1 MISRSRPSVVRAL
14 LMGVFA
20 LSIAACLTSCARI
33 EEPKVVLLGLE
44 YVGVGNAGVNFTLN
58 ADVTN
63 PNSFDTV
70 LSRFRYEVVVDG
82 SKLAEGFRLEDVTIP
97 RNATERVGIPF
108 TITWEGVK
116 GGVSRLLDGKE
127 HDWKLTGSGVFKK
140 GGLYHNFKFVETGR
154 FGGPVGGP
162 LKVQE

>member
-1 MISRSRPSVVRAL
+1 MISRSRPSIARAL
-14 LMGVFA
+14 LVSVFA
-20 LSIAACLTSCARI
+20 FSLVVCLTSCARI
-33 EEPKVVLLGLE
+33 QEPKVVLLGLE

-63 PNSFDTV
+63 PNSFDAV
-70 LSRFRYEVVVDG
+70 LSRFSYEVIVDG

-97 RNATERVGIPF
+97 RNATVRVGIPF
-108 TITWEGVK
+108 TITWEGLT
-116 GGVSRLLDGKE
+116 GGVKRLLDGKE
-127 HDWKLTGSGVFKK
+127 HDWKLAGSAVLKK
-140 GGLYHNFKFVETGR
+140 GGLYHTFKFVETGR

>member
-1 MISRSRPSVVRAL
+1 MIARSRPSIARAL
-14 LMGVFA
+14 LVSAFA
-20 LSIAACLTSCARI
+20 LSLVAGLASCARI
-33 EEPKVVLLGLE
+33 QEPTVVLLGLE

-70 LSRFRYEVVVDG
+70 LSRFSYEVIVDG

-97 RNATERVGIPF
+97 KNATERVGIPF

-116 GGVSRLLDGKE
+116 GGVKRLLDGKE
-127 HDWKLTGSGVFKK
+127 HDWKLTGSAVFKK
-140 GGLYHNFKFVETGR
+140 GGLYHTFKFVETGR